1 MGTDYQRVT
10 NRIENFLMK
19 TQTTDKSFLILN
31 RLKTNDLT
39 QWLRASLMKWAKIHE
54 TFPLNLFFVHTQRN
68 SPHPNL
74 N

>member
-31 RLKTNDLT
+31 HLKTNNLT
-39 QWLRASLMKWAKIHE
+39 EWLRASLMK
-54 TFPLNLFFVHTQRN
+54 
-68 SPHPNL
+68 
-74 N
+74 